1 MKLTVN
7 RSGLLA
13 ALAAVKPVAGRGTLP
28 ILSNLLLVG
37 KGNDLNLTAT
47 DLDVHLR
54 VKIEAAVSKE
64 GKTTVRAGLLFDI
77 VRMADSPEVRLEL
90 KGNSLTVEC
99 GQAKHNLA
107 TIDPTDFPPFPRVKA
122 AEGKTVTELALDD
135 SIFRTLLAETAFAA
149 STEEQ
154 RFVLCGNLIKLD
166 GAEIHVVACD
176 GRRIAASSIAS
187 PVKDRADLLLPVKTV
202 RELLRLLPSDTDK
215 PNRLQ
220 LAIGEN
226 QVQFVFGE
234 ITILSKLIEGAY
246 PDWNRIIPPDNNIA
260 TLPRAELLRSVE
272 RIALVADDIH
282 MEFTGSALYLKSHG
296 KRGNELVGDATDCL
310 LIASNVKPGVPA
322 ECVFSTRYLRD
333 ALAATA
339 DDSLEFHLA
348 PTRLCLLKAPTRD
361 WRAVIAP
368 VKKEEKKAKPE
379 ATAKQP
385 ETPAKQAE
393 TPKAEPVVA
402 KVATTEAP
410 IAPIAPLTKPRT
422 PVVVRSKKPE
432 LVGAA

>member
-1 MKLTVN
+1 MKLTIN
-7 RSGLLA
+7 RNGLLA
-13 ALAAVKPVAGRGTLP
+13 ALAAVKPVAGRGSLP

-37 KGNDLNLTAT
+37 KGNDLTITAT

-54 VKIEAAVSKE
+54 VKTEAAVSKE
-64 GKTTVRAGLLFDI
+64 GKTTVRASLLHDI
-77 VRMADSPEVRLEL
+77 IRMAESPDVRMEL
-90 KGNSLTVEC
+90 KGTNLAVEC
-99 GQAKHNLA
+99 GQAKHNLT
-107 TIDPTDFPPFPRVKA
+107 TIDPADFTAFPRVKA
-122 AEGKTVTELALDD
+122 AEGKPVTEFTLED
-135 SIFRTLLAETAFAA
+135 SLFRTLLAETSFAS

-176 GRRIAASSIAS
+176 GRRIAVSSIAS
-187 PVKDRADLLLPVKTV
+187 PVKDRADLILPAKTV
-202 RELLRLLPSDTDK
+202 RELLRLLSSDTDK

-220 LAIGEN
+220 VAIGEN
-226 QVQFVFGE
+226 QVQFAFGD
-234 ITILSKLIEGAY
+234 ITILSKLIEGTY
-246 PDWNRIIPPDNNIA
+246 PDWNRIIPADNNIA

-282 MEFTGSALYLKSHG
+282 LEFTGSALHLKSHG

-310 LIASNVKPGVPA
+310 LIASNVKPGVPT

-333 ALAATA
+333 ALTATA

-402 KVATTEAP
+402 KVATTDAP
-410 IAPIAPLTKPRT
+410 IAPIAPATKPRPPLVART
-422 PVVVRSKKPE
+422 KKPE
-432 LVGAA
+432 LVGAV

>member
-13 ALAAVKPVAGRGTLP
+13 ALAAVKPVAGRGSLP

-107 TIDPTDFPPFPRVKA
+107 TIDPADFPSFPRVKA

-149 STEEQ
+149 STEET

-202 RELLRLLPSDTDK
+202 RELLRLLSSDTDK

-220 LAIGEN
+220 VAIGEN

-234 ITILSKLIEGAY
+234 ITILSKLIEGTY

-260 TLPRAELLRSVE
+260 TLPRVELLRSVE

-339 DDSLEFHLA
+339 EDSLEFHLA

-368 VKKEEKKAKPE
+368 VKQEEKKAKPAE
-379 ATAKQP
+379 AKAA

-410 IAPIAPLTKPRT
+410 IAPVTKPRT

-432 LVGAA
+432 LVGAV

>member
-135 SIFRTLLAETAFAA
+135 SIFRSLLAETAFAA

-282 MEFTGSALYLKSHG
+282 MEFTGSALHLKSHG

-368 VKKEEKKAKPE
+368 VKKEEKKAKPAAE
-379 ATAKQP
+379 TPAKQA

-402 KVATTEAP
+402 KVATNEAP
-410 IAPIAPLTKPRT
+410 TAPVTKPRT
-422 PVVVRSKKPE
+422 PVVIRTKKPE
-432 LVGAA
+432 LVGAV

>member
-1 MKLTVN
+1 M
-7 RSGLLA
+7 
-13 ALAAVKPVAGRGTLP
+13 
-28 ILSNLLLVG
+28 
-37 KGNDLNLTAT
+37 
-47 DLDVHLR
+47 
-54 VKIEAAVSKE
+54 
-64 GKTTVRAGLLFDI
+64 
-77 VRMADSPEVRLEL
+77 
-90 KGNSLTVEC
+90 
-99 GQAKHNLA
+99 
-107 TIDPTDFPPFPRVKA
+107 
-122 AEGKTVTELALDD
+122 
-135 SIFRTLLAETAFAA
+135 
-149 STEEQ
+149 
-154 RFVLCGNLIKLD
+154 
-166 GAEIHVVACD
+166 
-176 GRRIAASSIAS
+176 
-187 PVKDRADLLLPVKTV
+187 

-220 LAIGEN
+220 VAIGEN

-368 VKKEEKKAKPE
+368 VKKEEKKPAKP
-379 ATAKQP
+379 AA

-393 TPKAEPVVA
+393 TPAKQAETPCQAARTCAPEPAQPVV
-402 KVATTEAP
+402 KT
-410 IAPIAPLTKPRT
+410 
-422 PVVVRSKKPE
+422 KKPE
-432 LVGAA
+432 LVDANETHRHHSPRAAGVRQNHPRQSDRSQRRLAGGGLQPAQHCRRARTSQASQAHHLLHRR

>member
-1 MKLTVN
+1 MKLTIN

-54 VKIEAAVSKE
+54 VKTEAAISKE
-64 GKTTVRAGLLFDI
+64 GKTTVRASLLHDI
-77 VRMADSPEVRLEL
+77 IRMADSPEVRLEL
-90 KGNSLTVEC
+90 KGNNLAVEC
-99 GQAKHNLA
+99 GQAKHNLT
-107 TIDPTDFPPFPRVKA
+107 TIEPGDFPSFPRVKA
-122 AEGKTVTELALDD
+122 AEGKEVTALTLED
-135 SIFRTLLAETAFAA
+135 SLFRTLLAETSFAS

-187 PVKDRADLLLPVKTV
+187 PVKDRADLILPAKTV
-202 RELLRLLPSDTDK
+202 RELLRLLSSDTDK

-260 TLPRAELLRSVE
+260 TLPRAEMLRSVE

-282 MEFTGSALYLKSHG
+282 LEFTGSALHLKSHG

-368 VKKEEKKAKPE
+368 VKKEEKKPAKP
-379 ATAKQP
+379 AA

-393 TPKAEPVVA
+393 TPAKQDETPAPAAAKPVV
-402 KVATTEAP
+402 KT
-410 IAPIAPLTKPRT
+410 
-422 PVVVRSKKPE
+422 KKPE
-432 LVGAA
+432 LVGAK

>member
-1 MKLTVN
+1 
-7 RSGLLA
+7 
-13 ALAAVKPVAGRGTLP
+13 
-28 ILSNLLLVG
+28 LVG

-135 SIFRTLLAETAFAA
+135 SIFRSLLAETAFAA

-282 MEFTGSALYLKSHG
+282 MEFTGSALHLKSHG

-368 VKKEEKKAKPE
+368 VKKEEKKAKPAAE
-379 ATAKQP
+379 TPAKQA

-402 KVATTEAP
+402 KVATNEAP
-410 IAPIAPLTKPRT
+410 TAPVTKPRT
-422 PVVVRSKKPE
+422 PVVIRTKKPE
-432 LVGAA
+432 LVGAV

>member
-1 MKLTVN
+1 
-7 RSGLLA
+7 
-13 ALAAVKPVAGRGTLP
+13 
-28 ILSNLLLVG
+28 
-37 KGNDLNLTAT
+37 
-47 DLDVHLR
+47 
-54 VKIEAAVSKE
+54 
-64 GKTTVRAGLLFDI
+64 
-77 VRMADSPEVRLEL
+77 MAESPDVRLEL
-90 KGNSLTVEC
+90 KGANLTVEC
-99 GQAKHNLA
+99 GQAKHNLT
-107 TIDPTDFPPFPRVKA
+107 TIEPADFPPFPRVKA
-122 AEGKTVTELALDD
+122 AEGKTVTEFTLED
-135 SIFRTLLAETAFAA
+135 SVFRTLLAETAFAA

-154 RFVLCGNLIKLD
+154 RFVLCGSLIKLD

-187 PVKDRADLLLPVKTV
+187 PVRDRADLLVPVKTV

-234 ITILSKLIEGAY
+234 ITLLSKLIEGAY
-246 PDWNRIIPPDNNIA
+246 PDWNRIIPADNNIA
-260 TLPRAELLRSVE
+260 TLPRAEMLRSVE

-282 MEFTGSALYLKSHG
+282 LEFTGSALHLKSHG

-322 ECVFSTRYLRD
+322 ECVFSARYLRD

-348 PTRLCLLKAPTRD
+348 PTRLCKLKAPTRE

-379 ATAKQP
+379 APAKQP
-385 ETPAKQAE
+385 ETPVKQAE
-393 TPKAEPVVA
+393 TPAKLPEIPAKQPAAVAKPRPPVVA
-402 KVATTEAP
+402 
-410 IAPIAPLTKPRT
+410 RT
-422 PVVVRSKKPE
+422 RKPE
-432 LVGAA
+432 LVGAV

>member
-1 MKLTVN
+1 MKLTIN

-13 ALAAVKPVAGRGTLP
+13 ALAAVKPVAGRGSLP
-28 ILSNLLLVG
+28 ILSNLLLVADG
-37 KGNDLNLTAT
+37 KNLNLTAT

-54 VKIEAAVSKE
+54 VKTEAAISKE
-64 GKTTVRAGLLFDI
+64 GKTTVRASLLHDI
-77 VRMADSPEVRLEL
+77 IRMAESPDVRMEL
-90 KGNSLTVEC
+90 KGANLAVEC
-99 GQAKHNLA
+99 GQAKHNLT
-107 TIDPTDFPPFPRVKA
+107 TIEPGDFPSFPRVKA
-122 AEGKTVTELALDD
+122 AEGKEVTALTLED
-135 SIFRTLLAETAFAA
+135 SLFRTLLAETSFAS

-154 RFVLCGNLIKLD
+154 RFVLCGNLVQLD

-187 PVKDRADLLLPVKTV
+187 PVKDRANLILPAKTV

-220 LAIGEN
+220 VAIGEN
-226 QVQFVFGE
+226 QVQFAFGD

-246 PDWNRIIPPDNNIA
+246 PDWNRIIPADNNIA
-260 TLPRAELLRSVE
+260 TLPRAELLRSVD

-282 MEFTGSALYLKSHG
+282 MEFTGSALHLKSHG

-310 LIASNVKPGVPA
+310 LIASNVKPGAPT

-333 ALAATA
+333 ALTATA

-368 VKKEEKKAKPE
+368 VKKEEKKAVSAKV
-379 ATAKQP
+379 ATTETPAKQP
-385 ETPAKQAE
+385 ETPAKLPEIPAKQPAAVAK
-393 TPKAEPVVA
+393 PRPPVVA
-402 KVATTEAP
+402 
-410 IAPIAPLTKPRT
+410 RT
-422 PVVVRSKKPE
+422 RKPE
-432 LVGAA
+432 LVGAV